1 MYSSVFTLLDSP
13 QFSPFIQHFGYLGIY
28 IWFISFDQI
37 TPFPEEISLLIVGY
51 LSALGVFNPILA
63 GACSLLGFFTIDTI
77 YFFLS
82 KKGSAFIR
90 KKTKG
95 LSDLMQRYRDK
106 IKQHSLKAFF
116 ILCFIPRMRLFAPI
130 LAGSSGYSYKRFFL
144 LDGAALFVFTA
155 IYTSLGLIFYKS
167 LSHLISEV
175 KGLQNIIFF
184 GGIAMIA
191 IIIIVFVIRRKKK
204 ARKNEK

>member
-1 MYSSVFTLLDSP
+1 MFASFFTLLDSP
-13 QFSPFIQHFGYLGIY
+13 QFSPFVQQYGYLGIY
-28 IWFISFDQI
+28 LWFISFDQI
-37 TPFPEEISLLIVGY
+37 TPFPEEISLLIIGY
-51 LSALGVFNPILA
+51 LSALGAFNPILA

-82 KKGSAFIR
+82 KKGSKWIR

-95 LSDLMQRYRDK
+95 LSNLMQRYRDK

-130 LAGSSGYSYKRFFL
+130 LAGSAEYSYKKFLL
-144 LDGAALFVFTA
+144 LDGAALVVFTA
-155 IYTSLGLIFYKS
+155 IYLSLGLIFYKS
-167 LSHLISEV
+167 LSHLIKQV
-175 KGLQNIIFF
+175 NGLQNIIFF
-184 GGIAMIA
+184 GGIAMVA

-204 ARKNEK
+204 VKEEE

>member
-1 MYSSVFTLLDSP
+1 MYASFFILLDSP
-13 QFSPFIQHFGYLGIY
+13 QFSPYIQHFGYLGIY

-51 LSALGVFNPILA
+51 LSALGVFNPVLA
-63 GACSLLGFFTIDTI
+63 GACSLLGFFTIDTV

-90 KKTKG
+90 RKTKG
-95 LSDLMQRYRDK
+95 LSNLMQRYRDK
-106 IKQHSLKAFF
+106 IKKHSLKAFF

-130 LAGSSGYSYKRFFL
+130 LAGSSDYSYKRFFL
-144 LDGAALFVFTA
+144 LDGSALLVFTA
-155 IYTSLGLIFYKS
+155 LYTSLGLIFYKS
-167 LSHLISEV
+167 LSKLISQV
-175 KGLQNIIFF
+175 NGLQNIIFF

-191 IIIIVFVIRRKKK
+191 IIIIVFVVRRKKK
-204 ARKNEK
+204 SKEE

>member
-1 MYSSVFTLLDSP
+1 MFASFFTLLDSP
-13 QFSPFIQHFGYLGIY
+13 QFSPFVQQYGYIGIY
-28 IWFISFDQI
+28 LWFISFDQI
-37 TPFPEEISLLIVGY
+37 TPFPEEISLLIIGY
-51 LSALGVFNPILA
+51 LSALGAFNPILA

-82 KKGSAFIR
+82 KKGSKWIR

-95 LSDLMQRYRDK
+95 LSNLMQRYRDK

-130 LAGSSGYSYKRFFL
+130 LAGSAEYSYKKFLL
-144 LDGAALFVFTA
+144 LDGAALVVFTA
-155 IYTSLGLIFYKS
+155 IYVSLGFIFYKS
-167 LSHLISEV
+167 LSRLIKQV
-175 KGLQNIIFF
+175 NGLQNIIFF

-204 ARKNEK
+204 VKEEE